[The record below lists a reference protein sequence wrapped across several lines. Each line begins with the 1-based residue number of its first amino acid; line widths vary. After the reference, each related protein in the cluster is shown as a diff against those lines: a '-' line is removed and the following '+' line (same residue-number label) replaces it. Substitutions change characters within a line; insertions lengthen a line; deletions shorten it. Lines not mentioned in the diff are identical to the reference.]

1 MKCAK
6 EGKPLMAISVKE
18 IIMITGAIRS
28 ESAGA
33 IASGIANAMMAT
45 SSEPSVSPG
54 GGGGNSSSDDLAD
67 DEYIDEYGVRRKK
80 RRGMRR

>member
-1 MKCAK
+1 MKNKDNRTNA
-6 EGKPLMAISVKE
+6 SV
-18 IIMITGAIRS
+18 
-28 ESAGA
+28 A

-45 SSEPSVSPG
+45 PSEPSVSTG

-80 RRGMRR
+80 RRGMHR